1 MIKIIHIKIQ
11 FFIEILKILWFKV
24 VILLNKME
32 LVGSVFMEI
41 NLMMKILKLNIKNED
56 IYLWLIVGKILIVLN
71 FLFFIKILHI

>member
-56 IYLWLIVGKILIVLN
+56 IYLWLIVGKILIVRN